1 MTATTDPRPV
11 QNDPERLLGELI
23 AVRDVL
29 APDAHDPRV
38 RAELKTVE
46 AQIEAAIDAL
56 DVPEDGMV

>member
-11 QNDPERLLGELI
+11 QNDPERLLSELI

-29 APDAHDPRV
+29 RPDAADPRV

-46 AQIEAAIDAL
+46 AQIEAALEAL
-56 DVPEDGMV
+56 